1 MSNALTTDRL
11 EIRARQIVA
20 DLGGSWSRSRGM
32 CRCPAH
38 EDRTPSLSVALGSR
52 AILFHC
58 FAGCASEA
66 VLAAL
71 AQRGVKP
78 ATLFDGRSEQVR
90 AVRSDEAPPENV
102 QRLWRE
108 AACLT
113 GSSAERYLVRRGIVA
128 GSPDLRFLARTP
140 LGPKGAVKF
149 LPALVAAVRNDLGIL
164 ALHRTFLDA
173 KTCKIAEF
181 DGPKRALGSL
191 GRGAVRL
198 HGPRGGKLGLAEGIE
213 TALSAK
219 QLSSIPCWA
228 TLGTERFG
236 LVTIPES
243 VTELHLFID
252 HDAGG
257 AQAEARARAAYARE
271 GRTILT
277 HRPPQPGTDFND
289 VVVAGQ
295 AFEV

>member
-1 MSNALTTDRL
+1 MSYAHTTDRL

-20 DLGGSWSRSRGM
+20 DLGGTWSRSRGM
-32 CRCPAH
+32 CCCPAH
-38 EDRTPSLSVALGSR
+38 EDRTPSLSVTLGSR

-58 FAGCASEA
+58 FAGCANEA

-71 AQRGVKP
+71 AQRGVK
-78 ATLFDGRSEQVR
+78 ATTLFDGRSEPVR

-113 GSSAERYLVRRGIVA
+113 GSPAEQYLARRRIVA

-140 LGPKGAVKF
+140 LGPKGAVQF

-173 KTCKIAEF
+173 KTRKIAKF

-219 QLSSIPCWA
+219 QLSGIPCWA

-236 LVTIPES
+236 LVAIPES
-243 VTELHLFID
+243 VTEVHLFID

-271 GRTILT
+271 SRTILT

-289 VVVAGQ
+289 VLMASQ
-295 AFEV
+295 AFGV

>member
-1 MSNALTTDRL
+1 M
-11 EIRARQIVA
+11 Q
-20 DLGGSWSRSRGM
+20 
-32 CRCPAH
+32 
-38 EDRTPSLSVALGSR
+38 
-52 AILFHC
+52 
-58 FAGCASEA
+58 
-66 VLAAL
+66 
-71 AQRGVKP
+71 
-78 ATLFDGRSEQVR
+78 
-90 AVRSDEAPPENV
+90 
-102 QRLWRE
+102 
-108 AACLT
+108 
-113 GSSAERYLVRRGIVA
+113 
-128 GSPDLRFLARTP
+128 
-140 LGPKGAVKF
+140 F

-173 KTCKIAEF
+173 KTCKIAKF

-219 QLSSIPCWA
+219 QLSGIPCWA

-236 LVTIPES
+236 LVAIPES
-243 VTELHLFID
+243 VSELHLFID

-257 AQAEARARAAYARE
+257 VQAELRARAAYVRE

-289 VVVAGQ
+289 VLMAGQ